1 LFTRRSIGPSASR
14 ASATRRSTSSSRA
27 RSARIATARPP
38 SASMAAT
45 VSWIVPGSR
54 SSNTASVRAATAT
67 AAPSRAKVRAIASPM
82 PRLAPV
88 TIATRP
94 ASRSLTSPSGRS
106 AAGVPMARAR
116 RQHTSVGPTATVER
130 WADSPLRRR
139 LVLSRDLGETAM
151 DMNDLILVSVDDH
164 VVEPPDMWERHVSKA
179 DFERAPRVIHKAEIE
194 ADVWTFEGAEI
205 PNVGLN
211 AVAGRPPE
219 EYGFE

>member
-1 LFTRRSIGPSASR
+1 SSSLSAWARTGAHSR
-14 ASATRRSTSSSRA
+14 ANGL
-27 RSARIATARPP
+27 
-38 SASMAAT
+38 
-45 VSWIVPGSR
+45 V
-54 SSNTASVRAATAT
+54 
-67 AAPSRAKVRAIASPM
+67 IASLVQ
-82 PRLAPV
+82 RLEPV
-88 TIATRP
+88 TMAMRP
-94 ASRSLTSPSGRS
+94 ASRSLTLQYGSS

-116 RQHTSVGPTATVER
+116 RQHTTVGPTATVER

-219 EYGFE
+219 EYGFEPTAFDEIRRGAYDIHERVRDMDV